1 MTTTSM
7 IFLFLIILNLIIL
20 IRVKDGFAGAYS
32 NVIVVSFNKFCL
44 SLSSRLELVINLN
57 DEFMKNTVKV
67 ANVVIG
73 AEIENNGY
81 QVRLVNIN
89 LVDPIEQFKVNEDG
103 DKELK
108 AIKQLTVRMSEFTR
122 LLVLDE
128 ALALVPEKSVVDE
141 EGRLNEQEKLS
152 IRYEDQLRLLKGAT
166 ISIDREEIKEDVLDD
181 DGNPVKDDDGKVQ
194 KELVGFGE
202 TKFTKLEL
210 TSIAKKLCE
219 KLIGL

>member
-1 MTTTSM
+1 
-7 IFLFLIILNLIIL
+7 
-20 IRVKDGFAGAYS
+20 
-32 NVIVVSFNKFCL
+32 
-44 SLSSRLELVINLN
+44 
-57 DEFMKNTVKV
+57 MKNTVKV